1 MKAMSYGLVKGQ
13 IDQVDEIVR
22 ISWVQPRV
30 LDMERVSLMKERL
43 AKWQLSTETILRQIE
58 SSAEELIQT

>member
-30 LDMERVSLMKERL
+30 LDKERVTLMKDRL
-43 AKWQLSTETILRQIE
+43 EKWQQSTEMILRQIE
-58 SSAEELIQT
+58 SSAEELVQT

>member
-30 LDMERVSLMKERL
+30 LDKERVTLMKDRL
-43 AKWQLSTETILRQIE
+43 EKWQQSTEMILRQIE